1 MFACAAT
8 AVSAGV
14 RQIPSAVNLHSRVVE
29 FMRGEVPLVMVRLFS
44 VESEPVVTGAVVRV
58 IDSVA
63 EVTKSFLTTSTL
75 SLRFLAVTCLT
86 FTLSEA
92 ARIAVIGEV
101 LAAKVPLVFFDS
113 SAKVMPFRPPFTR
126 VRMSVAGVMPVP
138 SSGVPPPLR

>member
-14 RQIPSAVNLHSRVVE
+14 LQIPLAVNLHSRVVE

-44 VESEPVVTGAVVRV
+44 VESELVVTGAVVRV

-75 SLRFLAVTCLT
+75 SLRFLAVICVI

-92 ARIAVIGEV
+92 ARREVIGEV
-101 LAAKVPLVFFDS
+101 LAAKVPLSFFAS
-113 SAKVMPFRPPFTR
+113 SAKVIPFRPPFTR

-138 SSGVPPPLR
+138 SPGVPPPLR